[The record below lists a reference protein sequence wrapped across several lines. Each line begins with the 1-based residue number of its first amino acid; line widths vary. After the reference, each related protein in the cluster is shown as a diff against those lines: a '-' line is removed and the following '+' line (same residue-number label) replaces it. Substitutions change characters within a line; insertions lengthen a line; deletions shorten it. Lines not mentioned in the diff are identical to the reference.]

1 MTILITGAAGFI
13 GSRLTLE
20 LLKSG
25 KNVVGL
31 DNLNDYYDVNLKKYR
46 LKKLCSYKKFS
57 FHKLDLSKTR
67 NLEKILKKYKIK
79 KICHL
84 AAQAGVRY
92 SLKNPKIYLKYN
104 IDGFLNILEAC
115 RQFDKIKLVYASSS
129 SVYGGNKKVPF
140 SVLDDVS
147 KPVSIYAVTKRSN
160 ELMAESYSKL
170 FKLNIIGLRFFTV
183 YGPWGRP
190 DMAIWMFTEAMLKK
204 HKINVFNNGNL
215 SRDFTYIDDII
226 KGIRASLD
234 FNFKNKNSLHHIF
247 NLGNNKPV
255 TVNKMIATLEKILSV
270 KAKKNFLPMQ
280 PGDVKRTF
288 ADIKSSKKLLGFNPS
303 YPLEE
308 GLIRFTEWYKSYV
321 RN

>member
-104 IDGFLNILEAC
+104 IDGFLNILEVC

-147 KPVSIYAVTKRSN
+147 KPVSLYAVTKRSN